1 MTFRLA
7 FKSAD
12 EALIFNHS
20 RVQEREIH
28 IVSLECFSLR
38 IKVLFSGESTESMD
52 GEKLS
57 QMEGGKGGMWREEG
71 DGTYLPQQTA
81 QLIRFAP

>member
-7 FKSAD
+7 FKTAD

-57 QMEGGKGGMWREEG
+57 QMEGGKGGDVEG
-71 DGTYLPQQTA
+71 G
-81 QLIRFAP
+81 R

>member
-7 FKSAD
+7 FQSAD

-38 IKVLFSGESTESMD
+38 IKLLFSGESTESMD

-57 QMEGGKGGMWREEG
+57 QMDGGREGGGDVEGGR
-71 DGTYLPQQTA
+71 
-81 QLIRFAP
+81 